1 MSKTICIVGALDT
14 KGEEFYFIKE
24 AINKK
29 GYETIVID
37 VGVLGKPRFDADIP
51 REEVA
56 KAGSRELD
64 ELIRKKDRGEAVTV
78 MAKGIAKVVKNLY
91 EDGKIDGIIS
101 MGGTAGTIVGT
112 SAMSVL
118 PIGVPKVMVSTVA
131 SGNTYGYVGVKDIVM
146 FPSIVDIS
154 GINKISRQ
162 IFANAVGAVTGMV
175 AVEKEPML
183 SEKPLIAATMF
194 GNTTPCV
201 EKAKAILEEKGYEVL
216 VFHATGTGGRTME
229 SLIEDDFIVGV
240 LDITTTEW
248 ADELVGGVFS
258 AGPNRLEAAARKGVP
273 AIIVPGCLDMVNFWA
288 PDTLPEK
295 FKGRKFYQHNPNVT
309 LMRTNVEEME
319 RLGKIL
325 AEKINKSVG
334 PVKLLIPLKGLSM
347 IDSPDGP
354 FWWPEADK
362 KLFDS
367 IKENIRKDIEVKEL
381 NLNINDPG
389 FAEETACSLLSML
402 IKK

>member
-1 MSKTICIVGALDT
+1 MSKKICIVGALDT

-37 VGVLGKPRFDADIP
+37 VGTFGKPKFDADISS
-51 REEVA
+51 EIVA
-56 KAGSRELD
+56 KVEYRELD
-64 ELIRKKDRGEAVTV
+64 ELRKKDRGEAVTV

-101 MGGTAGTIVGT
+101 MGGTAGTIIGT

-131 SGNTYGYVGVKDIVM
+131 SGNTSGYVGIKDIVM

-154 GINKISRQ
+154 GINRISRQ
-162 IFANAVGAVTGMV
+162 IFTNAVGAITGMV
-175 AVEKEPML
+175 AIEKDQTS

-194 GNTTPCV
+194 GNTTQCV
-201 EKAKAILEEKGYEVL
+201 EKAIAILEKKGYEVL

-229 SLIEDDFIVGV
+229 SLIEDDFIAGV
-240 LDITTTEW
+240 LDVTTTEL
-248 ADELVGGVFS
+248 ADELVGGVLS
-258 AGPNRLEAAARKGVP
+258 AGPNRLDAAAKKGIP

-288 PDTLPEK
+288 PDTVPEK
-295 FKGRKFYQHNPNVT
+295 FKDRKFYQHNPNVT
-309 LMRTNVEEME
+309 LMRTNIEEME
-319 RLGKIL
+319 KLGKIL

-334 PVKLLIPLKGLSM
+334 PVKLFIPLKGLSM
-347 IDSPDGP
+347 IDSPNGS
-354 FWWPEADK
+354 FWWPEANK
-362 KLFDS
+362 KLFNS
-367 IKENIRKDIEVKEL
+367 IKGNIRKDIEVKEL
-381 NLNINDPG
+381 NLNINDPE
-389 FAEETACSLLSML
+389 FAEEIAYSLLSIL
-402 IKK
+402 VKK

>member
-24 AINKK
+24 VINKK

-37 VGVLGKPRFDADIP
+37 VGVLGKPKFDADIS

-56 KAGSRELD
+56 KAGCKELD

-91 EDGKIDGIIS
+91 EDRKIDGIIS
-101 MGGTAGTIVGT
+101 MGGTAGTIIGT

-118 PIGVPKVMVSTVA
+118 PIGIPKVMVSTVA
-131 SGNTYGYVGVKDIVM
+131 SGNTSGYVGVKDIVM

-154 GINKISRQ
+154 GINRISRQ
-162 IFANAVGAVTGMV
+162 IFANAVGAITGMV
-175 AVEKEPML
+175 AIEKEQTL

-201 EKAKAILEEKGYEVL
+201 EKAKVILEKKGYEVL

-229 SLIEDDFIVGV
+229 SLIEDGFFVGV

-258 AGPNRLEAAARKGVP
+258 AGPNRLEAAAKKGIP

-309 LMRTNVEEME
+309 LMRTNIEEME
-319 RLGKIL
+319 QLGKIL

-334 PVKLLIPLKGLSM
+334 PVKLFIPLKGLSM

-367 IKENIRKDIEVKEL
+367 IKGNIRKDIEVKEL
-381 NLNINDPG
+381 NLNINDPE
-389 FAEETACSLLSML
+389 FAEEIAYSLLSML